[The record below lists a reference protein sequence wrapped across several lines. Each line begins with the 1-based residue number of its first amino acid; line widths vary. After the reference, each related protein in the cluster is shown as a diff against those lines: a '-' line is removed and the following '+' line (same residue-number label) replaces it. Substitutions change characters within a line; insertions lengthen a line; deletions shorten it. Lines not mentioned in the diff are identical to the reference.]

1 MPTISASL
9 EDYLEAI
16 FILQTE
22 LAEVRVKDISEYLDV
37 KPPSVIDALKLLKN
51 KRLVLQEKYSSIELT
66 SKGKKIAKDI
76 VKKHDVIKVFLV
88 KALGLDEETADKDAC
103 KIEHSLSKKTVM
115 LIKKYLKKKPI
126 SNWDRLF

>member
-126 SNWDRLF
+126 SN